1 MSKPANYFTL
11 IVSVLA
17 LLLSALVFFRSGD
30 TGPAA
35 SGGPQANVQS
45 LRVAVVPAPP
55 ASLFDAGKNEATGH
69 SVELLNSIA
78 ERTSVRVSYV
88 AGNWATVGSALNSG
102 QVDIVIGP
110 VFMTEGRAAEFL
122 FTEPVY
128 EFSVVAVV
136 PANGST
142 IRTLDDTRRRGIRVA
157 VGRGG
162 FDADFVAKN
171 MPEARVSEFPPDDP
185 NLAMLEVRAGRADLA
200 IVDYGTAIRFAE
212 ENSGVRVLEGVVL
225 SRQYAGFM
233 MRPNDVHLKSF
244 LDVALRN
251 LQLSGE
257 GAAVDRRY
265 EASKIWYAR
274 PDLR

>member
-1 MSKPANYFTL
+1 MSKPSSYLPFL
-11 IVSVLA
+11 FSVVA
-17 LLLSALVFFRSGD
+17 LLLAAFVFFRSVD
-30 TGPAA
+30 TGLTTPAIPHA
-35 SGGPQANVQS
+35 DIHD

-55 ASLFDAGKNEATGH
+55 ASLFDAGTSGATGH
-69 SVELLNSIA
+69 SVDLVNAIA
-78 ERTSVRVSYV
+78 ERTSLKVTYI
-88 AGNWATVGSALNSG
+88 AGNWATFGSALNSG
-102 QVDIVIGP
+102 QVDLVIGP

-128 EFSVVAVV
+128 EFTVVAVV
-136 PANGST
+136 PATGST
-142 IRTLDDTRRRGIRVA
+142 VYTIGDTKRPGIRVA

-171 MPEARVSEFPPDDP
+171 MPKARVSEFPPDDP
-185 NLAMLEVRAGRADLA
+185 NLAMLEVQAGRADLA
-200 IVDYGTAIRFAE
+200 IVDFGTAIRFAK
-212 ENSGVRVLEGVVL
+212 ENAGVRVLEGVVL

-233 MRPNDVHLKSF
+233 MRPNDLHLKSF

-257 GAAVDRRY
+257 GVSVDQRFKTN
-265 EASKIWYAR
+265 KIWYSR